1 MKLKAILTFILS
13 MVVVN
18 AWAVDWDNPSIDDCE
33 SNADL
38 IGYMI
43 TIKSV
48 CNLETE
54 SDNNSFVETMNEVS
68 KKCIAQYGEKPMAN
82 AMRMGIFSVK
92 GEVEEVGRNATCYRA
107 LDEYSGLFN

>member
-1 MKLKAILTFILS
+1 MRQKAILTFILS
-13 MVVVN
+13 MVMVN
-18 AWAVDWDNPSIDDCE
+18 ASAVDWDNPSFDDCE

-48 CNLETE
+48 CDLQTE
-54 SDNNSFVETMNEVS
+54 GDDNSLVEMMNEVS

-82 AMRMGIFSVK
+82 AMRMGIFSAK
-92 GEVEEVGRNATCYRA
+92 GEVEETGRNATCYRA
-107 LDEYSGLFN
+107 LDEYAGLFD